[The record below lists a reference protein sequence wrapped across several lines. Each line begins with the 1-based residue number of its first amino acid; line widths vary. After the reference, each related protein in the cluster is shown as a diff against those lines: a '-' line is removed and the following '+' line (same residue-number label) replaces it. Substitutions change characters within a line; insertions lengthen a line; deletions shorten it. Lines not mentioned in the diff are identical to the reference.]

1 MIKIAVNAGHTAS
14 GAGSGAV
21 GYLNESK
28 ETRAVVEKL
37 IPLLE
42 KKGYDVVNATVGRAA
57 TQSAYLKKA
66 VQIANSSKADLFL
79 SVHFNAGGGKG
90 CEAYTWKGR
99 AVKQAVDACKNL
111 ERLGFKNRGIK
122 DGSQMYVIKKSR
134 MKAVLLEVC
143 FVDNK
148 ADADIYK
155 RLGPAKIAQAI
166 ADGIGG

>member
-21 GYLNESK
+21 GFLNESK
-28 ETRAVVEKL
+28 ETRAVVAAL

-42 KKGYDVVNATVGRAA
+42 KKGYEVINATVGRAA
-57 TQSAYLKKA
+57 TQTAYLKKA
-66 VQIANSSKADLFL
+66 VQIANSAKADLFL

-122 DGSQMYVIKKSR
+122 DGSRFYVIKKTT
-134 MKAVLLEVC
+134 MKAVLIEVC
-143 FVDNK
+143 FVDSE
-148 ADADIYK
+148 ADADLYK
-155 RLGPAKIAQAI
+155 RLGAEKIAQAI